1 MLPSYT
7 IVEDIID
14 ELSMDLDKRG
24 FSRINPN
31 DDEVVRYAK
40 RDSPNNFEVGIGKVF
55 ESTEK
60 KTFDLMHLALDYDLP
75 KNFHTR
81 DAEIIRPSCQLMYLF
96 FRNSPVYHHDQLP
109 LMNEKNR
116 LQGERGNISYCIG
129 VEKEETTAAEMQS
142 TLGEVIDYI
151 CDFVTINTQML
162 TRTQPFD

>member
-60 KTFDLMHLALDYDLP
+60 KTFDLMHLALDLSLI
-75 KNFHTR
+75 H
-81 DAEIIRPSCQLMYLF
+81 I
-96 FRNSPVYHHDQLP
+96 
-109 LMNEKNR
+109 
-116 LQGERGNISYCIG
+116 
-129 VEKEETTAAEMQS
+129 
-142 TLGEVIDYI
+142 
-151 CDFVTINTQML
+151 
-162 TRTQPFD
+162 